1 VSTNTQPNGP
11 SSAELDTMLAFA
23 IELAELAAQPALQ
36 HFRTQ
41 TAVSNKLQAGFDP
54 VTEADRQTEL
64 VLREAIASR
73 FPDHGILGEEHDE
86 KSGNSPWRW
95 VIDPIDGTRSFI
107 CGTPTWMTLIGLE
120 YESQPVV
127 GVASQPFTGEIFAGN
142 GREAFVVRDQLR
154 HPLRATAVTA
164 LADVLAGTTG
174 PEIYKALGHQPQ
186 LDRINATVRH
196 LRFDADAYFH
206 CMVAAGQLGISL
218 DTGLKPY
225 DIAAIIPIVEGA
237 GGIITTWDGGNAAH
251 GGDIV
256 AAGNRQLHEAALKL
270 LA

>member
-1 VSTNTQPNGP
+1 MNTQSNGP

-142 GREAFVVRDQLR
+142 GREAFVVREQLR

-186 LDRINATVRH
+186 LDRASTPRCVTCASMPMPISIAWWLQASLASASIPASSPMTLPPSFPSSKGR
-196 LRFDADAYFH
+196 
-206 CMVAAGQLGISL
+206 AAS
-218 DTGLKPY
+218 
-225 DIAAIIPIVEGA
+225 
-237 GGIITTWDGGNAAH
+237 
-251 GGDIV
+251 
-256 AAGNRQLHEAALKL
+256 
-270 LA
+270 

>member
-1 VSTNTQPNGP
+1 MTMQPNGP
-11 SSAELDTMLAFA
+11 DPAELDTMLAFA
-23 IELAELAAQPALQ
+23 IELAELAARPALQ
-36 HFRTQ
+36 HFRSQ
-41 TAVSNKLQAGFDP
+41 TAVLNKLEAGFDP
-54 VTEADRQTEL
+54 VTAADRQTEL

-86 KSGNSPWRW
+86 KAGTSPWRW
-95 VIDPIDGTRSFI
+95 VVDPIDGTRSFI

-142 GREAFVVRDQLR
+142 GHEAFVIRDQLR
-154 HPLRATAVTA
+154 HPLRSTSVTA

-174 PEIYKALGHQPQ
+174 PEIYKSLGHQIQ
-186 LDRINATVRH
+186 LERIAGAVRH

-225 DIAAIIPIVEGA
+225 DIAALIPIVKGA
-237 GGIITTWDGGNAAH
+237 GGIITTWTGHAAAD
-251 GGDIV
+251 GGDII
-256 AAGNRQLHEAALKL
+256 AAGNPHLHEAALKL
-270 LA
+270 LG

>member
-1 VSTNTQPNGP
+1 MNTQPNGP
-11 SSAELDTMLAFA
+11 ASAELDTMLAFA
-23 IELAELAAQPALQ
+23 IELAEIAAQPALQ

-120 YESQPVV
+120 FETQPVV

-154 HPLRATAVTA
+154 HPLRSTAVTA
-164 LADVLAGTTG
+164 LADVLAAPPDRRSSRPWAISRNLTASTPRCATCVSMPMPISIAWWLQASLASASTPVSSRMTLPPLFPSSKVPAASSRHGT
-174 PEIYKALGHQPQ
+174 
-186 LDRINATVRH
+186 
-196 LRFDADAYFH
+196 
-206 CMVAAGQLGISL
+206 
-218 DTGLKPY
+218 
-225 DIAAIIPIVEGA
+225 
-237 GGIITTWDGGNAAH
+237 GGNAAH
-251 GGDIV
+251 GGDII

>member
-1 VSTNTQPNGP
+1 MTTQPKGP
-11 SSAELDTMLAFA
+11 DAAELDTMLAFA
-23 IELAELAAQPALQ
+23 IELAETAAQPALQ
-36 HFRTQ
+36 HFRSQ
-41 TAVSNKLQAGFDP
+41 TAVSNKLETGFDP
-54 VTEADRQTEL
+54 VTVADRQTEL

-86 KSGNSPWRW
+86 KAGTSPWRW

-120 YESQPVV
+120 YEAQPVV

-142 GREAFVVRDQLR
+142 GHEAFVVRDQLR
-154 HPLRATAVTA
+154 HPLRSTSVTA

-174 PEIYKALGHQPQ
+174 PEIYKALGHQTQ
-186 LDRINATVRH
+186 LERIAGAVRH
-196 LRFDADAYFH
+196 LRFDADAYFF
-206 CMVAAGQLGISL
+206 CMVAAGQLGISM

-225 DIAAIIPIVEGA
+225 DIAALIPIIEGA
-237 GGIITTWDGGNAAH
+237 GGIITTWTGHGAAH
-251 GGDIV
+251 GGDII
-256 AAGNRQLHEAALKL
+256 AAGNPQLHEAALKL